1 VLLSPY
7 YLGNRSDVLGAFFT
21 FLVILIFA
29 SIYPKRFM
37 GTLDLFVLWSFV
49 LSWAGFLILTAVI
62 VGFTLSVFQDKVTD
76 GLRARAEASA
86 NAEWLEQTMNSV
98 REIESELDYKV
109 EERTRAL
116 EDKTRSIRAHKKK
129 VEEALHFAN

>member
-1 VLLSPY
+1 MLLSPY

-62 VGFTLSVFQDKVTD
+62 VGFTLSVFQDKVTE

-116 EDKTRSIRAHKKK
+116 EDKTRSIRAYKKK